1 MGPIIFKVIK
11 NNMSYYISKTVEGDF
26 SAIEKR
32 IVEKLQEEE
41 FGVISEI
48 NMQNSLKE
56 KLDVDFRKYKILG
69 VCNPAFAYESLQS
82 EDKIGTLLPCNIII
96 QEIEPGQIEITS
108 VDPEASMRAVE
119 NPDLQRIAS
128 SVKEKLSRVINSFY

>member
-1 MGPIIFKVIK
+1 
-11 NNMSYYISKTVEGDF
+11 MSYYISKTVEGDF

-82 EDKIGTLLPCNIII
+82 DDKIGTLLPCNIII
-96 QEIEPGQIEITS
+96 QEIESGQIEITS